1 MYRVLRNFVISL
13 IAVLMLFHSLS
24 FDGLRIAAEE
34 NGSENVTEYVNQEEP
49 ATEIVTEEPAAAE
62 QETVAE
68 AVEEV
73 TIMPT
78 EYTAELREVLVKA
91 TVAEGTF
98 KEEVELAVDPIHK
111 GTDEYQ
117 AAEETLKNDGADFD
131 DMIAFDIYFKV
142 KATGERI
149 EPDENVKV
157 ELSLREEAF
166 AEAEAEKIDAETVNV
181 THITEE
187 NEVVKVA
194 DTADET
200 AGKVEVTATAEKV
213 EAVEATFTVES
224 FSTFVLTWKNASDQ
238 EEKAT
243 IHYGTYTDGSFVE
256 FAEET
261 IVLDTGATN
270 VSIANTFEGYTYLS
284 AVYCEPGQTIAEGV
298 DMGEVLFKNGNTW
311 EADTYVSDETTHTT
325 DTVRKTIVNGANIYA
340 IYFKPEKPN
349 PQGGGDENIP
359 SPETTKTVKV
369 NDDGTATITLDIVGK
384 TVQSDESHYANVLII
399 LDATV
404 SMDGA
409 KWTNAKAAMK
419 ALIETLSEGDNAG
432 NAGKIDYALVTFG
445 RSATVVQ
452 NWTKDN
458 ATFKTTCA
466 NISMVTTSGTNWEAG
481 MRGGLYGVLN
491 NMPDNDPTYVI
502 FLTDGDPNTWYWT
515 TEDIGSSI
523 PNTWPTQRVSQD
535 NIGDEDF
542 YGASDTYMR
551 PGYQGNSST
560 AADRSKDEA
569 KKIATG
575 RYLYGIYCGDS
586 GTTPSGTSFNRLVD
600 VITGEGQ
607 GGQKAIS
614 ANADTIE
621 SEFKAI
627 AETILNN
634 LGANNVTVDDGVPEL
649 SSVSTSVS
657 GAADGFKY
665 YIKEKGA
672 ADFSEWTD
680 HPGTAYS
687 ENNGV
692 TWDLGNAGTLKDGTT
707 YRLQFKVWPSQEAY
721 DLIAD
726 LNNGTVAWDSLSDD
740 VKSQINKSGNTYTLK
755 TNTHLNTTYTFN
767 GKTYTDPGNPGTGA
781 MPLVSSQMNVRKAFA
796 HAINDTS
803 PYSKLNFY
811 LTVDGKYYM
820 SDGSLSETVPTK
832 DSTGYYTVKL
842 PVDESLSGEAFWA
855 PENWTG
861 SVYIAPGFMNGTT
874 VLEKGHKYSLYEV
887 ITEGDEYEY
896 EFTPQTVRPMVI
908 DGTLT
913 FLVLKDK
920 YNTNE
925 KNAKEYTIEGETYY
939 VASENNGE
947 LVGTNRKTAELDI
960 TKIIVDNRKTGTMTE
975 ADMNKETFTY
985 RVKLTV
991 DKDADITG
999 ITAYEYVQRTGEG
1012 RFTIFGYQR
1021 NDDADI
1027 RAFDE
1032 DVTKFSGKTFGAFTV
1047 TTPGGGATL
1056 AHVFKE
1062 DGDKL
1067 TATIDITLKPNEI
1080 IRFTNLPSGTQYEIE
1095 EVYANLRQADPSRNA
1110 DAVPSTDVA
1119 SNLAAQGYATTTIKT
1134 KHGTATGSVEGTKV
1148 TGTIVDLDTRYY
1160 NQFTN
1165 ETSDFVDVELKG
1177 TKKLSGY
1184 TWITNE
1190 RYYFNLEADGEAPL
1204 PGINGRTRFY
1214 LTPTADEVGTAAEK
1228 TYSFGKIRFTAAG
1241 TYKYTVKE
1249 DNAGTTVGGIVYDVA
1264 KEITIVIK
1272 ENDDKTL
1279 TVESVTGTDT
1289 VWDGEKLVATT
1300 TMTNKAEE
1308 TEVSANKAWKNAD
1321 GTTTAPSGASVV
1333 FSVFNAA
1340 DMEKA
1345 IKAVTLDGTAD
1356 ENGETKAWT
1365 ATFSN
1370 LPKYTYEEV
1379 SETVTGDDGKET
1391 VKYSRKETA
1400 IEYKI
1405 KETTTYPDYKVSPE
1419 DGVADGGTITN
1430 SREVAKLKLTKVVVG
1445 DVTVPADATF
1455 TVTGP
1460 SDFGTKTV
1468 KYSEMTDNVYDFG
1481 TVPTGTYSVTEKDAE
1496 VDGYTL
1502 KTTISDPVTVTND
1515 SSGEL
1520 KVTNEYTRKT
1530 GTLKLKKVVVG
1541 DATVPADTTFTV
1553 TGPSD
1558 FGTKTVK
1565 YSEMK
1570 DNVYDF
1576 GKVPTGTYSVTEN
1589 GADKVEG
1596 YTLETTISD
1605 PVTVT
1610 EDGTAE
1616 LTVTNTYTKKL
1627 YKVTVI
1633 KTFVIDDVTKIPA
1646 DFAIAYSIDGVAQP
1660 DLTLKNAERV
1670 SDTEYKWVIE
1680 NVPYASKVAFKE
1692 KNYDVAGYAL
1702 VSAMLGCE
1710 IVIGDEDV
1718 TWTFNNVYERNKY
1731 DVTVTKEFSGITAEM
1746 IPEEFQISI
1755 TVDGKEIQVLKVTDK
1770 DVVVEGLKY
1779 TWKLNEK
1786 IPYETEIKA
1795 TESGYDVFGA
1805 TLSEDAVKEA
1815 TLVVGTGENV
1825 MALTNPYTIN
1835 TFNVEVTKEWDDSD
1849 DRDGFRAKL
1858 GATVQLYKQ
1867 LAGENTKTRVGDI
1880 VTVGTGADWSN
1891 IWKDLPAYENGK
1903 LVTYSVEETY
1913 ADKTLKYEMT
1923 IGDPVKYT
1931 GKEKET
1937 IAIKNTHVR
1946 ERINVP
1952 VEKIWEGD
1960 EDYLEYRP
1968 EKITVVLVADG
1979 KETNMTVELNK
1990 DNEWKGSFNDLEKY
2004 SAGKEIDY
2012 TVKEI
2017 DVPAYYQSGKPAG
2030 SKTEGYKITNT
2041 FAPILFDPPV
2051 VKTIVGDK
2059 NDTTATF
2066 EFEMVAVTEG
2076 APMPKGAADGKI
2088 TITLPADGKPYEF
2101 GEVLITEVGKYEY
2114 IIREVAGTDPNYAYD
2129 ATEYHLLF
2137 DVDVNAENE
2146 LVCQLTVS
2154 DGETET
2160 IVPWKELSGFPFEF
2174 ENEYRDYV
2182 TLEIEKVWDD
2192 GNDAQKLRPE
2202 EIEVEVL
2209 ANGEVI
2215 FTVVL
2220 NEENEW
2226 KYEEVLPFSD
2236 DNFKPVTYSVNEK
2249 KVPEGYTVSYSQNE
2263 YKFTVTNTVTPPET
2277 SDASGINMW
2286 LAVFGISLTNSLGLA
2301 YVSLKRKKEEQF

>member
-1 MYRVLRNFVISL
+1 MLMYRVLRNFVISL

-34 NGSENVTEYVNQEEP
+34 NSSENVTEYVNEEQK
-49 ATEIVTEEPAAAE
+49 TVT
-62 QETVAE
+62 E
-68 AVEEV
+68 AVEEA
-73 TIMPT
+73 TILPT
-78 EYTAELREVLVKA
+78 EYTAELQEVLVKA

-157 ELSLREEAF
+157 ELSLKEEAF

-181 THITEE
+181 THITEA

-194 DTADET
+194 DTAEET
-200 AGKVEVTATAEKV
+200 AGKVEIKATAEKL

-224 FSTFVLTWKNASDQ
+224 FSTFVLTWKNASDE

-243 IHYGTYTDGSFVE
+243 IHYGTYADGNFVE
-256 FAEET
+256 FDEET

-311 EADTYVSDETTHTT
+311 EADTYVIDETTETPK
-325 DTVRKTIVNGANIYA
+325 TVRETIVNGANIYA
-340 IYFKPEKPN
+340 KYFKPEKPN
-349 PQGGGDENIP
+349 PQGGGDDDIP
-359 SPETTKTVKV
+359 SPVTTKTVKV

-607 GGQKAIS
+607 GGQKAIA

-672 ADFSEWTD
+672 AEFTEWTD

-767 GKTYTDPGNPGTGA
+767 GNTYTDPGNPGTGA

-1021 NDDADI
+1021 SDAADI
-1027 RAFDE
+1027 RAFDD
-1032 DVTKFSGKTFGAFTV
+1032 DVTKFSGKTFGAWTV

-1067 TATIDITLKPNEI
+1067 TAIIDITLKPNEI
-1080 IRFTNLPSGTQYEIE
+1080 IRFTNLPSGTKYEIE

-1119 SNLAAQGYATTTIKT
+1119 SNLAAQGYTTTTVKT
-1134 KHGTATGSVEGTKV
+1134 KHGTATATVEGTKV
-1148 TGTIVDLDTRYY
+1148 TGTIEDLDTRYY

-1249 DNAGTTVGGIVYDVA
+1249 DNAGTTVDGIVYDVA

-1272 ENDDKTL
+1272 ENNDKTL

-1300 TMTNKAEE
+1300 TMTNKTEE
-1308 TEVSANKAWKNAD
+1308 TEVSANKAWLNAD
-1321 GTTTAPSGASVV
+1321 KTTTAPSGASVV

-1340 DMEKA
+1340 DMKTA
-1345 IKAVTLDGTAD
+1345 IKSVTLDGTAD
-1356 ENGETKAWT
+1356 ENGETTAWT

-1379 SETVTGDDGKET
+1379 SETTTGADGKET
-1391 VKYSRKETA
+1391 TTYSRKETA

-1460 SDFGTKTV
+1460 ADFGTKTV

-1481 TVPTGTYSVTEKDAE
+1481 TVPTGTYSVTEADAE

-1570 DNVYDF
+1570 DNVYNF

-1605 PVTVT
+1605 PVTVA
-1610 EDGTAE
+1610 ENGEAE
-1616 LTVTNTYTKKL
+1616 LTVTNKYTKKL

-1646 DFAIAYSIDGVAQP
+1646 DFAIAYSIDDVAQP
-1660 DLTLKNAERV
+1660 DLTLKNAEKV
-1670 SDTEYKWVIE
+1670 SNTEYKWVIE
-1680 NVPYASKVAFKE
+1680 NVPFESKVSFDE
-1692 KNYDVAGYAL
+1692 KNYDVTGYAL
-1702 VSAMLGCE
+1702 VSATLHSDFIMKA
-1710 IVIGDEDV
+1710 EDH
-1718 TWTFNNVYERNKY
+1718 TEEFKNMYDRNKY

-1755 TVDGKEIQVLKVTDK
+1755 TVDGKEIKVLKVTDE
-1770 DVVVEGLKY
+1770 DVKVEGLKY
-1779 TWKLNEK
+1779 TWTLEGVA
-1786 IPYETEIKA
+1786 YETELKA

-1835 TFNVEVTKEWDDSD
+1835 TFKVEVTKEWDDSD

-1867 LAGENTKTRVGDI
+1867 LAGENTKTRVGET

-1891 IWKDLPAYENGK
+1891 IWKNLPAYENGK

-1990 DNEWKGSFNDLEKY
+1990 DNEWKNSFKDLEKY

-2017 DVPAYYQSGKPAG
+2017 DVPAYYKSGEPDG
-2030 SKTEGYKITNT
+2030 DKTKGYKITNT

-2059 NDTTATF
+2059 NDETATF

-2076 APMPKGAADGKI
+2076 APMPAGAADGKI
-2088 TITLPADGKPYEF
+2088 TVTLPADGKPHEF
-2101 GEVLITEVGKYEY
+2101 GEVLITEPKKYEY
-2114 IIREVAGTDPNYAYD
+2114 IIREVAGEDDHYAYD

-2174 ENEYRDYV
+2174 VNEYRDYV

-2192 GNDAQKLRPE
+2192 GNDAQQLRPE

-2226 KYEEVLPFSD
+2226 KYEEVLPYSD
-2236 DNFKPVTYSVNEK
+2236 DNYKEVTYSVNEK
-2249 KVPEGYTVSYSQNE
+2249 NVPKGYTVSYSQNE

>member
-481 MRGGLYGVLN
+481 MRGCLYGVLN

-1502 KTTISDPVTVTND
+1502 KTTRSDPVTVTND